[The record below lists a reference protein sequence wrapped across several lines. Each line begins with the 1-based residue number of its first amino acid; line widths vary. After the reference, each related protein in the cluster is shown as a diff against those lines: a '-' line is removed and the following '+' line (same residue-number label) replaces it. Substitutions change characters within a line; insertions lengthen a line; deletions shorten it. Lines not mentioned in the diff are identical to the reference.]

1 MAKYLIQ
8 ASYTAEGARG
18 LLKDGGTKRQAAIQ
32 KLIESLGGRLEALY
46 FTFGDQDAIVIADL
60 PDNQAA
66 AASSMVVAAS
76 GGARTKTTVLLTVA
90 DVDQAAHKSTTYT
103 PPGR

>member
-1 MAKYLIQ
+1 MAKYMIQ
-8 ASYTAEGARG
+8 ASYTTEGARG
-18 LLKDGGTKRQAAIQ
+18 LLKDGGAKRQAAIQ
-32 KLIESLGGRLEALY
+32 KLLESLGGKLEALY
-46 FTFGDQDAIVIADL
+46 FSFGEQDAIVIADL

-76 GGARTKTTVLLTVA
+76 GGARTKTTALLTVS
-90 DVDQAAHKSTTYT
+90 DIDQAVHRSTNYT